1 MTEEAYRT
9 DHFGLRE
16 REAFLASV
24 NAGLQA
30 PEAKH
35 QCVAAL
41 DIEHLK
47 LLNNWY
53 GQKTGDEI
61 LRRVAERLR
70 KLEQEKGYI
79 AGHFGSDDFFLFMP
93 DDDEQI
99 QAVYDQMIEATHIGT
114 SVTGFRPVIGVCA
127 VSEGGED
134 AALLCNNAQIAM
146 DEARG
151 HESDCIHRFDHRL
164 SESIHRKQ
172 RLLSDMKKALQVEG
186 FTFYLQP
193 KCNIA
198 TGKIIG
204 MEALARWVHPQ
215 LGSISPAEFIPLMEQ
230 SGLVTWLD
238 RFMWEGI
245 CKTLRDWR
253 QKGHKVVPISVN
265 VSRQDF
271 EVIDVPACFKAL
283 TERYQVPP
291 QLLRVE
297 ITETVFAENLN
308 IIREGIN
315 RLHEYGFTV
324 LMDDFGS
331 GYSSLNMLKETNVD
345 VLKMDMK
352 FIKMNRDNASKG
364 IQIIESVV
372 EMAHRLN
379 MRVVTEGVETREQ
392 AELLLSLNCVYV
404 QGYYYYRPM
413 PVAEAET
420 LLDRADPE
428 DYACSDLRRK
438 GMEMADTLQDLKAER
453 DVMNIMM
460 ENAMVLSALNLDT
473 GELRFAKRGIELPQ
487 VDADK
492 PIQYAMFNNLVVA
505 QKLIHPEDEDGYLR
519 GTALSTLRTEFFGGK
534 RQVYLRYRQ
543 KIDGEY
549 RWVALA
555 IVAEKRCMPGHANV
569 AMVLSGAS
577 GDGHANRPNQ
587 PRQVDYDC
595 DTLTGLLNRGRFE
608 RDLEWWSEK
617 RPEVLT
623 CIYIDVVGLHEINNH
638 LGHKAGDSMLCTVAG
653 AMQHMFPKAE
663 TYRIG
668 GDEFVALWFGHTKA
682 QGVEAAARLK
692 TLLRESDYEVSV
704 GVHQIEPQEE
714 LVDGVDRA
722 ENAMRRD
729 KEAYYRETG
738 NAGQMRVLNEKLE
751 RILTEKQDADVF
763 LRAIAPHYMG
773 VYVVNNDTGRMR
785 SIFIPE
791 RFRQMVKEANG
802 LFIPALEEY
811 AREVVAD
818 KWRGDFDQFLDLK
831 SVIRRV
837 EREGMV
843 YLSFQR
849 KDDVW
854 IRLQVMRYMPDEN
867 ESNGTL
873 WIFSAAAVDEQ
884 RA

>member
-16 REAFLASV
+16 REAFLARV
-24 NAGLQA
+24 NADLHT
-30 PEAKH
+30 PDAKRF
-35 QCVAAL
+35 CVAAL

-61 LRRVAERLR
+61 LQRIADTLK
-70 KLEQEKGYI
+70 KLEEEKGYV

-99 QAVYDQMIEATHIGT
+99 LAVYGRMIEAVHIGT
-114 SVTGFRPVIGVCA
+114 SVTGFLPVIGVCA

-134 AALLCNNAQIAM
+134 AAALCNNAQIAM

-151 HESDCIHRFDHRL
+151 REGDRIHRFDHKL

-172 RLLSDMKKALQVEG
+172 RLISDMKKALQVEG

-283 TERYQVPP
+283 TERYDVPP

-297 ITETVFAENLN
+297 ITETVFTENLN
-308 IIREGIN
+308 IIREGVD

-331 GYSSLNMLKETNVD
+331 GYSSLNMLKDTNVD

-352 FIKMNRDNASKG
+352 FIKMNRDNVSKG
-364 IQIIESVV
+364 VQIIESVV
-372 EMAHRLN
+372 EMAHGLN
-379 MRVVTEGVETREQ
+379 MPVVTEGVETREQ

-420 LLDRADPE
+420 LLENADPE
-428 DYACSDLRRK
+428 DYACTDLRRK
-438 GMEMADTLQDLKAER
+438 GMGSGDAPRDMKAER
-453 DVMNIMM
+453 DVMNIMV
-460 ENAMVLSALNLDT
+460 ENALVLSALNLDT
-473 GELRFAKRGIELPQ
+473 GELRLAKREIELPP
-487 VDADK
+487 VETDR
-492 PIQYAMFNNLVVA
+492 PIQFARFNNLVVA

-534 RQVYLRYRQ
+534 KQIYLRYRQ
-543 KIDGEY
+543 RIDGEY

-555 IVAEKRCMPGHANV
+555 IIAGRQCIPGHANV

-577 GDGHANRPNQ
+577 GEGHANRLTQ
-587 PRQVDYDC
+587 PRRVDYDC

-608 RDLEWWSEK
+608 RDLEWWGKE
-617 RPEVLT
+617 RPEALT
-623 CIYIDVVGLHEINNH
+623 CVYIDVVGLHEINNH
-638 LGHKAGDSMLCTVAG
+638 LGHKAGDGMLCTVAG
-653 AMQHMFPKAE
+653 AMQRMFPKAE

-668 GDEFVALWFGHTKA
+668 GDEFVALWINRTKA

-692 TLLRESDYEVSV
+692 ALLRESDYEISV
-704 GVHQIEPQEE
+704 GVHQIEPGETLEE
-714 LVDGVDRA
+714 GVDRA

-751 RILTEKQDADVF
+751 RILTEKQDADMF
-763 LRAIAPHYMG
+763 LRAIAPHYIG
-773 VYVVNNDTGRMR
+773 VYVVSNDTGRMR
-785 SIFIPE
+785 SIFIPA
-791 RFRQMVKEANG
+791 RFQQMVKDANG
-802 LFIPALEEY
+802 LFIQALEQY
-811 AREVVAD
+811 AQEVVAD
-818 KWRGDFDQFLDLK
+818 KWRGDFDQFLDLPG
-831 SVIRRV
+831 VVRRV
-837 EREGMV
+837 EREGMI
-843 YLSFQR
+843 YLTYQR

-854 IRLQVMRYMPDEN
+854 IRLQVMRYMPDES